1 MSKLNFKNQ
10 ITKTTTLLIAALS
23 LMNTACTKEQVDE
36 LTHGTVSGTVTGLSG
51 TLVLEDNNGDQ
62 VTMTGDGDF
71 TFPSE
76 VSITEHYHIAVAQQP
91 DHQTCSVQNASG
103 SVAMSEVHEVVV
115 YCSHESYFV
124 GVTVTGL
131 TGTLQILNNGTDVT
145 TINADGS
152 YAFPTYLAEGTTY
165 NVTVVTQPS
174 GQTCV
179 VTNGSGTISD
189 DVTDIVISCGP

>member
-1 MSKLNFKNQ
+1 MSKLNLNKKAA
-10 ITKTTTLLIAALS
+10 KTVTLLFAALS

-36 LTHGTVSGTVTGLSG
+36 LTHKTVSGTVTGLNG

-62 VTMTGDGDF
+62 VTMTDDGEF

-76 VSITEHYHIAVAQQP
+76 VSITDHYYVSVAQQP
-91 DHQTCSVQNASG
+91 ASQTCAVQHASG
-103 SVAMSEVHEVVV
+103 SVAMSEVHEIAVV
-115 YCSHESYFV
+115 CSNELYFV

-131 TGTLQILNNGTDVT
+131 SGTLQILNNGTDVT
-145 TINADGS
+145 TINADGA
-152 YAFPTYLAEGTTY
+152 YTFPTLLVKGTAY
-165 NVTVVTQPS
+165 NVTVVSQPS

-179 VTNGSGTISD
+179 VTNGTGTLAD